1 MKEWTEEEL
10 EGKQRLAK
18 VMAARGIASRRAAEQ
33 MIAEGKVTVNDQV
46 VHHPGHPVDPDKDR
60 IKVEGKVLKRA
71 PRLVYYV
78 LNKPKGYIT
87 GRDDPKG
94 RPSVLELLGTLPER
108 VEPVGRLDF
117 NTEGVLLLT
126 NDGPLAHKL
135 THPSTGIPKRYM
147 AKIYRTPSE
156 STLARIERGVMLEDG
171 PTGPCKVRVMES
183 TDAGNC
189 WVEITVTEG
198 RNRLVRRLFASLGH
212 PVAKLRRES
221 FATIALRDLEVGMMR
236 PLTSEE
242 ITRLHELVEGV
253 NPGEAGKKAQRSK
266 VGFAKPDPAWIEKRT
281 KKQHRGP
288 KPARKFPAKGGRGT
302 VNTPARGKPPEADA
316 AAGRAPA
323 GPGRRPAAERPGPEQ
338 GGGRDFRGSERG
350 GDAPRGPSR
359 GGDTPAPRGPG
370 RGAGGRGGGRGGR
383 S

>member
-1 MKEWTEEEL
+1 MREWTEAEL

-18 VMAARGIASRRAAEQ
+18 VMAARGIASRRAAEV
-33 MIAEGKVTVNDQV
+33 MIEEGLVSVNDTV
-46 VHHPGHPVDPDKDR
+46 VHHPGYPVDPDKDR
-60 IKVEGKVLKRA
+60 IKVDGKVLKRA

-94 RPSVLELLGTLPER
+94 RASVLDLLGQLPER
-108 VEPVGRLDF
+108 VEPVGRLDY

-135 THPSTGIPKRYM
+135 THPSTGVPKRYM
-147 AKIYRTPSE
+147 AKIYRTPSA
-156 STLARIERGVMLEDG
+156 STLARIERGVLLEDG

-221 FATIALRDLEVGMMR
+221 FATIALRDLEVGQMR
-236 PLTSEE
+236 PLTGEE
-242 ITRLHELVEGV
+242 IGRLHELVEGIS
-253 NPGEAGKKAQRSK
+253 PGEAGKKAKKSK
-266 VGFAKPDPAWIEKRT
+266 VGFAKADPKWIEKRT
-281 KKQHRGP
+281 RKQHRGP
-288 KPARKFPAKGGRGT
+288 KPVKTGPPKGGRGQI
-302 VNTPARGKPPEADA
+302 NTGQEAKAGTTGPKGGVPAAK
-316 AAGRAPA
+316 
-323 GPGRRPAAERPGPEQ
+323 GPGTSTGPRPPTPPGK
-338 GGGRDFRGSERG
+338 
-350 GDAPRGPSR
+350 
-359 GGDTPAPRGPG
+359 
-370 RGAGGRGGGRGGR
+370 GRGGR
-383 S
+383 GNGGTP

>member
-1 MKEWTEEEL
+1 MREWSEEEL

-18 VMAARGIASRRAAEQ
+18 VMAARGIASRRAAEV
-33 MIAEGKVTVNDQV
+33 MITEGRVTVNDQTV
-46 VHHPGHPVDPDKDR
+46 LHPGYPVDPDHDR

-71 PRLVYYV
+71 PKLVYYV

-94 RPSVLELLGTLPER
+94 RASVLDLLGNLPER
-108 VEPVGRLDF
+108 VEPVGRLDY

-135 THPSTGIPKRYM
+135 THPSTGVPKRYM

-156 STLARIERGVMLEDG
+156 GTLARIERGVMLEDG
-171 PTGPCKVRVMES
+171 PTGPCKVRVMEG

-221 FATIALRDLEVGMMR
+221 FATIALRELEVGQMR
-236 PLTSEE
+236 PLTTEE
-242 ITRLHELVEGV
+242 VNRLHELVDGV
-253 NPGEAGKKAQRSK
+253 APGEAGKKAKKSK
-266 VGFAKPDPAWIEKRT
+266 VGFAKPDPKWIEKRT
-281 KKQHRGP
+281 RKQHRGP
-288 KPARKFPAKGGRGT
+288 KPVKSGPPKGGRGQINTGTAGKPSPSGPTPAKGGAG
-302 VNTPARGKPPEADA
+302 ASGKAGGFGA
-316 AAGRAPA
+316 APPA
-323 GPGRRPAAERPGPEQ
+323 GK
-338 GGGRDFRGSERG
+338 
-350 GDAPRGPSR
+350 
-359 GGDTPAPRGPG
+359 
-370 RGAGGRGGGRGGR
+370 GRGGR
-383 S
+383 GNG